1 MGGGGSGV
9 SSPMLT
15 VDWHAFLVNLLEL
28 GASDLSISILEKIVR
43 PVAVYLL
50 LVVALRA
57 FGKRILAQLN
67 PFDLVV
73 LLTLSNTVQ
82 NAIIGNDTS
91 LSGGIIGAAALLA
104 VNAVLVRIY
113 YRGPLMEHRLL
124 EERDIY
130 LIRNHQLQ
138 EPELRKLHINVGEL
152 TAKAHERGFDELEE
166 VETAV
171 LYPNG
176 TIYMKGDASTDTAR
190 LTEILHQ
197 LKTLRQEVAA
207 IKQ

>member
-1 MGGGGSGV
+1 MPS
-9 SSPMLT
+9 
-15 VDWHAFLVNLLEL
+15 DWHAFYVNLVQF
-28 GASDLSISILEKIVR
+28 GASNLPISTLEKVVR

-50 LVVALRA
+50 LVAALRA
-57 FGKRILAQLN
+57 VGKRILAQLN

-91 LSGGIIGAAALLA
+91 LLGGAIGAASLLA

-113 YRGPLMEHRLL
+113 YRGPGIERRMM

-130 LIRNHQLQ
+130 LIRDYQVQ
-138 EPELRKLHINVGEL
+138 DDALRELHINLGEL
-152 TAKAHERGFDELEE
+152 TAKAHERGFDDLHE
-166 VETAV
+166 VQTAV

-176 TIYMKGDASTDTAR
+176 TIYMKGTSQDAAIVRD
-190 LTEILHQ
+190 ILSELQ
-197 LKTLRQEVAA
+197 ALRQQIAA
-207 IKQ
+207 MRSS

>member
-1 MGGGGSGV
+1 M
-9 SSPMLT
+9 MLT
-15 VDWHAFLVNLLEL
+15 DWHTFVVNVFEL
-28 GASDLSISILEKIVR
+28 GTGLPAVSVLEKIIR

-50 LVVALRA
+50 LVFLLRT

-91 LSGGIIGAAALLA
+91 FSGGAIGALSLVGINAL
-104 VNAVLVRIY
+104 LVRIY
-113 YRGPLMEHRLL
+113 YRGPEHDKRMI
-124 EERDIY
+124 ESIDTC
-130 LIRNHQLQ
+130 LIRNSQVDD
-138 EPELRKLHINVGEL
+138 EELRRLHINRGEL
-152 TAKAHERGFDELEE
+152 TARAHERGFDDLDE

-176 TIYMKGDASTDTAR
+176 TLYMKGTSSDEAC
-190 LTEILHQ
+190 LQEILRQ
-197 LKTLRQEVAA
+197 VQALRQELSARRG
-207 IKQ
+207 